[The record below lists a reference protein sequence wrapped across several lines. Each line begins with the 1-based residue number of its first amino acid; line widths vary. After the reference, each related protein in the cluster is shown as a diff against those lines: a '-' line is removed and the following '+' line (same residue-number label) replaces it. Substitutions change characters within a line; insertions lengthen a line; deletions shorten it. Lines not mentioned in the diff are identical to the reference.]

1 MSDTEAPHTAEEYRE
16 GAERVRQIAEITT
29 DRDTRRLLLGI
40 AETYDRMA
48 EKALLPDVR
57 ATLEK
62 MPVGK

>member
-1 MSDTEAPHTAEEYRE
+1 MSDIEAPHTAEEYRE

-48 EKALLPDVR
+48 EKAEHGVDP
-57 ATLEK
+57 A
-62 MPVGK
+62 